1 MKDDLS
7 TLGIPHRGS
16 HEAELNAGRY
26 LHTGLSAV
34 HMECGVP
41 HIPGVIVMKRLRISL
56 LLSALAICCAST
68 GAFAQ
73 ATTSANASATI
84 VTAISMS
91 KTADLDF
98 GNVVAGGSA
107 GTVVMSAAGSRS
119 ATGGA
124 SLGNA
129 GSAAAAGFTVSG
141 QASATYAI
149 TLPSATTIT
158 SGGNNMTVNTFTSS
172 PSGTGTLSGGGSQSL
187 AVGATLQVG
196 TSQATGSYTGSF
208 NVTVAYN

>member
-1 MKDDLS
+1 MHPNRILFVALV
-7 TLGIPHRGS
+7 LGVCI
-16 HEAELNAGRY
+16 
-26 LHTGLSAV
+26 
-34 HMECGVP
+34 VP
-41 HIPGVIVMKRLRISL
+41 SI
-56 LLSALAICCAST
+56 AL
-68 GAFAQ
+68 AQ

-84 VTAISMS
+84 VTAISLS
-91 KTADLDF
+91 KTSDLDF
-98 GNVVAGGSA
+98 GHVVASGSA

-129 GSAAAAGFTVSG
+129 GSAAAAAFTVSG

-149 TLPSATTIT
+149 TLPSSATIT

-172 PSGTGTLSGGGSQSL
+172 PSSTGTLSAGGSQTLS
-187 AVGATLQVG
+187 VGATLQVG
-196 TSQATGSYTGSF
+196 SSQATGSYTGSF